1 MLRTGYSN
9 IIEDLRITRRC
20 KMADQ
25 QQQKRCAICGSRFA
39 ERKCYFCDSKVCTSC
54 IVPTDVSGYTT
65 KCIICDRK
73 KINRLGLMTLLK
85 RNYYIMAILIAFWL
99 FTVFPLPFLQ
109 LAGIDINP
117 SAFQPVLI
125 ATAVMTIPFIFMFLA
140 WQKRAPR
147 GSY

>member
-1 MLRTGYSN
+1 LPYTGYSN
-9 IIEDLRITRRC
+9 IVGKLIVTYSC
-20 KMADQ
+20 TMADQ
-25 QQQKRCAICGSRFA
+25 QQQEERCAICGSRFA
-39 ERKCYFCDSKVCTSC
+39 EKKCYFCESRVCTSC
-54 IVPTDVSGYTT
+54 TVPTDMSGYTT

-73 KINRLGLMTLLK
+73 KINRLGFTTLLK
-85 RNYYIMAILIAFWL
+85 RNYYLIAIIVTFWL

-125 ATAVMTIPFIFMFLA
+125 ATAVMSIPFIFMFLA

-147 GSY
+147 GS

>member
-1 MLRTGYSN
+1 
-9 IIEDLRITRRC
+9 
-20 KMADQ
+20 
-25 QQQKRCAICGSRFA
+25 
-39 ERKCYFCDSKVCTSC
+39 
-54 IVPTDVSGYTT
+54 VSGYTT
-65 KCIICDRK
+65 KCIICDKK
-73 KINRLGLMTLLK
+73 KIDRLGLMTLLK